1 MAKTKTIDPIDAHA
15 GQQFRKRREEMG
27 FSQAF
32 MGESLSPKKTAQ
44 QIQKYESGFN
54 RMGFSVLY
62 QFSKMLKVTLDYF
75 AEGLDEDNLGLL
87 AGETKTTPLPE
98 AKETRALMKHFTAI
112 PNREMRTNILTL
124 TRSTAK
130 TFTKL
135 KEEQNDE

>member
-1 MAKTKTIDPIDAHA
+1 MTKTKTIDPIDAHA

-62 QFSKMLKVTLDYF
+62 QFSKILKVKLDYF
-75 AEGLDEDNLGLL
+75 AEGLGEDNLELL
-87 AGETKTTPLPE
+87 AGETKTTPPPE
-98 AKETRALMKHFTAI
+98 ARETRALMKHFTAI
-112 PNREMRTNILTL
+112 PNQEMRTNILTFI
-124 TRSTAK
+124 RNTAK
-130 TFTKL
+130 EFKKL
-135 KEEQNDE
+135 NE